1 MFRRTTRPSPFW
13 PAAALLAL
21 LAAPHTLPAQDAPKT
36 VYADVTNWTAKPVEI
51 ALVGPDNKDR
61 EITLFVPDSKDRGS
75 RSLQPGKTGRARNR
89 NLALASAKGYK
100 WVVREPDTGRVLKE
114 VAADKAPNCFSVGVE
129 PKGLDAE
136 RSGENPPELLRL
148 INEHRKANGK
158 GPLSVDSKLTKA
170 ARDHCEWMASPSGK
184 FEHTGKNGSSA
195 DARIK
200 AAGAVFKVSGENI
213 AKDYKFPQQV
223 FDGWKNSDGHNK
235 NMLGASYRK
244 VGIAYK
250 GYYWTAVFSD

>member
-1 MFRRTTRPSPFW
+1 MFHRTIRPSRFW
-13 PAAALLAL
+13 VAATLLAL
-21 LAAPHTLPAQDAPKT
+21 LAAPHTLLAQDAPKT

-61 EITLFVPDSKDRGS
+61 EITLFVPDSNDRGS

-89 NLALASAKGYK
+89 NLAMGSAKGYK
-100 WVVREPDTGRVLKE
+100 WVVRDSATKQVLKS
-114 VAADKAPNCFSVGVE
+114 VAADTAQCFYVGTK
-129 PKGLDAE
+129 PKGLDE
-136 RSGENPPELLRL
+136 NRSGENPPELLRL

-170 ARDHCEWMASPSGK
+170 AQGHSEWMQSTDKLS
-184 FEHTGKNGSSA
+184 HTGNKGSSF
-195 DARIK
+195 DGRIK
-200 AAGAVFKVSGENI
+200 AAGAVFKASGENI
-213 AKDYKFPQQV
+213 AKDYKFPQHV

-250 GYYWTAVFSD
+250 GYYWTAVFTD

>member
-21 LAAPHTLPAQDAPKT
+21 LAAPHTLLAQDAPPT
-36 VYADVTNWTAKPVEI
+36 VRADVTNRTEKDIEF
-51 ALVGPDNKDR
+51 ALVGPDGKALGNPRTVKPGYVYR
-61 EITLFVPDSKDRGS
+61 TNPRTLPEG
-75 RSLQPGKTGRARNR
+75 
-89 NLALASAKGYK
+89 SAKGYK
-100 WVVREPDTGRVLKE
+100 WVVRDPATKEVLKE
-114 VAADKAPNCFSVGVE
+114 VAADKAPCCFSVGVK
-129 PKGLDAE
+129 PKGYDDA

-170 ARDHCEWMASPSGK
+170 AQGHSEWMASPPGK
-184 FEHTGKNGSSA
+184 FSHTGNKGSSF
-195 DARIK
+195 DDRIK
-200 AAGAVFKVSGENI
+200 AAGAVFKASGENI

-235 NMLGASYRK
+235 NMLAASYSK
-244 VGIAYK
+244 VGIAYN
-250 GYYWTAVFSD
+250 GYYWTAVFTD